1 MRCLA
6 FFIIILLTLS
16 ACENDL
22 ADIEKVMD
30 GLATKQ
36 EVMKG
41 VEMLYSDSAVVRV
54 KIRSPKVIRHIDKKE
69 PKQEF
74 LEGMQVDFFTPNKQ
88 VSSQLTAKY
97 GVRFDNKNQIIVRDS
112 VIWNSK
118 SGERLETEELIW
130 DENAEKLYTNKYVTI
145 IRPDEIIY
153 GYGFESNQDF
163 TYSKIKAIEG
173 VIKVE
178 DLSKDLQ

>member
-1 MRCLA
+1 MSRL
-6 FFIIILLTLS
+6 FLFLVIVLS
-16 ACENDL
+16 IAACENDL
-22 ADIEKVMD
+22 ADIERVMD
-30 GLATKQ
+30 GMETKQ

-54 KIRSPKVIRHIDKKE
+54 KIRSPRVVRHIDKKN
-69 PKQEF
+69 PRQEF
-74 LEGMQVDFFTPNKQ
+74 LDGMAVDFFTPNQ
-88 VSSQLTAKY
+88 QISSELTAKY
-97 GVRFDNKNQIIVRDS
+97 GVRFDNKNQVIVRDS
-112 VIWNSK
+112 VIWQSK
-118 SGERLETEELIW
+118 RGERLETEELIW
-130 DENAEKLYTNKYVTI
+130 DENAGKLYTNKYVTI

-178 DLSKDLQ
+178 DLSKDLR